1 MQPLEQA
8 DRALENGETPAA
20 ERISRLADHLF
31 RHEAGKLVS
40 ILTSIFGIERLQM
53 AEDVVQEALVR
64 ALQTWPYYGVP
75 ENPPAWLMQTA
86 KHLALD
92 LLRRE
97 KVFRGKQPEIVAF
110 VEQRLT
116 GPQPAEA
123 TLFDDEIKDNR
134 LRLMFA
140 CCHPLLAQEA
150 KTALALKVLCGFG
163 PREIANAFLTT
174 EAAIMKRL
182 TRARQRLQE
191 QKVAF
196 EIPSGGEL
204 PARLDCV
211 LQILYLFF
219 NEGYKASSGESV
231 VRNELCAEAIR
242 LAGQLVAHP
251 TGNQPRAHA
260 LLALMLLN
268 GARLSA
274 RVDERGNILR
284 LEEQDRSQWSRS
296 MIQRG
301 MVHLRLSA
309 QGNEVSEYHLQ
320 AAIAACHCMAPDYES
335 TDWRQI
341 LSLYDRLAELNDSP
355 VIALNRAVAVA
366 KVHGPGK
373 GIEAVEAILDRQQL
387 DSYHLF
393 HAVLGEFEAQRN
405 RFETAA
411 GHLRKALR
419 LTEVT
424 SERSFLEKKLR
435 EFEEQKP

>member
-1 MQPLEQA
+1 MPPLERA
-8 DRALENGETPAA
+8 GRALENRETPAA
-20 ERISRLADHLF
+20 EKVSRLADHLF

-64 ALQTWPYYGVP
+64 ALKTWPYYGVP
-75 ENPPAWLMQTA
+75 TNPPAWLMQTA

-97 KVFRGKQPEIVAF
+97 KLFHGKQPEIAAF

-116 GPQPAEA
+116 GSQDAEA
-123 TLFDDEIKDNR
+123 AVFDDEIKDNR

-182 TRARQRLQE
+182 TRARQRLQG
-191 QKVAF
+191 QKVVF

-242 LAGQLVAHP
+242 LAGLLAAHP
-251 TGNQPRAHA
+251 AGNQPCTHA

-274 RVDERGNILR
+274 RVDGRGNILR
-284 LEEQDRSQWSRS
+284 LEEQDRARWSRS

-366 KVHGPGK
+366 KVHGPDK

-419 LTEVT
+419 LTDVT

-435 EFEEQKP
+435 EFEEQTP